1 MRKCSFSPARLI
13 ALVVVAFILGA
24 QSTKAQEQEEVPPA
38 LVNIEIFTGMTYDEV
53 RAEMTM
59 IRDQL
64 GARCR
69 YCHLLGSDDVTD
81 YVPET
86 DMKQIARQ
94 MIRMVQ
100 VLNEQEPFR
109 SGNARVNCATC
120 HKGSPH
126 IPLFV
131 TGGRDTWVPRD

>member
-1 MRKCSFSPARLI
+1 MRDSRSLAK
-13 ALVVVAFILGA
+13 ALAFVAATFVLGA
-24 QSTKAQEQEEVPPA
+24 LPTSAQEREGPPPELA
-38 LVNIEIFTGMTYDEV
+38 NVEIFTGLTYDEV
-53 RAEMTM
+53 RAEMTK

-69 YCHLLGSDDVTD
+69 YCHLLGSDGVTD

-100 VLNEQEPFR
+100 LLNEQEPFK
-109 SGNARVNCATC
+109 SGDKRVNCATC
-120 HKGSPH
+120 HRGSPH
-126 IPLFV
+126 IPVFV
-131 TGGRDTWVPRD
+131 SSGRDSWVPQD

>member
-1 MRKCSFSPARLI
+1 MRKYSFSLVRLI
-13 ALVVVAFILGA
+13 ALVAVALVFGA
-24 QSTKAQEQEEVPPA
+24 QPTKAQGQEQPPPQ
-38 LVNIEIFTGMTYDEV
+38 LINIEIFTDRTYAEV
-53 RAEMTM
+53 RAEMNM

-69 YCHLLGSDDVTD
+69 YCHFLGEDGVTD

-86 DMKQIARQ
+86 GMKQIARQ

-109 SGNARVNCATC
+109 SGNIKVNCATC

-126 IPLFV
+126 IPFFV
-131 TGGRDTWVPRD
+131 SGGRETWVPRD